1 MSDPEN
7 RLFILK
13 IALKCA
19 DLGNPCRSWE
29 LSRRWSEL
37 ICSEFYR
44 QGDFERQLNL
54 PITPICNRYEASM
67 AKIQT
72 GTAISNEGDRSGRFD
87 FIPLFFPLPTD
98 FFQNVVT
105 PLFKLWDQFLSS
117 DLSRQLIA
125 NLNFNYNQ
133 WQSFLT
139 KKLIDRRHS
148 MISESSSSFRAA
160 APRRRSKSVDETA
173 VADAVELDRLR
184 DEFRLTAHLQ
194 PLSIRDS
201 GRQICDGVHGC
212 GTPSSPDS
220 SLSDPDDDD
229 DIPGSHPLEAEH
241 GISSPDPKVLDE
253 GSFVQ
258 LHPHPFAPQYWGR
271 RGSAPGCIGIYAS
284 AELAAAA
291 LVFLQGALNPPRRS
305 SAPVEAGSD
314 SKN

>member
-1 MSDPEN
+1 MTDPEN

-54 PITPICNRYEASM
+54 PVTAICNRYQASM

-72 GTAISNEGDRSGRFD
+72 GTRTHYEDYQLNSS
-87 FIPLFFPLPTD
+87 LLTD

-133 WQSFLT
+133 WQSYL
-139 KKLIDRRHS
+139 KKKPISRRHS
-148 MISESSSSFRAA
+148 TISDPSSRTVDSASS
-160 APRRRSKSVDETA
+160 PCRRRSQSLDSTSIQM
-173 VADAVELDRLR
+173 DVEELERLR
-184 DEFRLTAHLQ
+184 HEFRLTARLQ
-194 PLSIRDS
+194 
-201 GRQICDGVHGC
+201 QKVCDGVHGC
-212 GTPSSPDS
+212 GTPSSPES
-220 SLSDPDDDD
+220 SLSVSP
-229 DIPGSHPLEAEH
+229 DIPGSHPLEAER
-241 GISSPDPKVLDE
+241 GISSPDQKVM
-253 GSFVQ
+253 GQSSFLQ
-258 LHPHPFAPQYWGR
+258 LPGLTPHPFAPHYWGR
-271 RGSAPGCIGIYAS
+271 RGSAPGCIGIYSS
-284 AELAAAA
+284 AEMAAAA
-291 LVFLQGALNPPRRS
+291 LAFLQGSLNPPRRS
-305 SAPVEAGSD
+305 SAPVQTVAG
-314 SKN
+314 NT